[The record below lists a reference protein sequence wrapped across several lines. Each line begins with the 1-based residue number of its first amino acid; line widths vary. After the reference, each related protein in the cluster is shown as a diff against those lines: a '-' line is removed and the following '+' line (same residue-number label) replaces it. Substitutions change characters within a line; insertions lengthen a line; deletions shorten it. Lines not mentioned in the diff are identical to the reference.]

1 VRKREQAGDPLYR
14 KTTLRDDLTNG
25 VDQGDLMKL
34 ILKPLA
40 TQVLVITGA
49 TSGIGLVTARKA
61 AAKRARLVLA
71 SRNEGA
77 LRFLANE
84 INEAGGEAVHAVA
97 DVANEDDV
105 RRIAATARQ
114 RFGSFD
120 TWINNAGVSIYGNLT
135 DVSLADHRR
144 LFETNYWGVVHGSLV
159 AVEHLRQ
166 GGGALINIGSAL
178 SDRAIPVQ
186 GAYCASKHAVK
197 GFTDALRMELEHD
210 EIPISVTLIKPA
222 AIDTPYK
229 DHAKNYLSVEPQNP
243 PPVYAPEVVAKA
255 ILYCAENPERDVF
268 VGGGGKGLSAAGH
281 YAPEITDKV
290 MEWTMFGLQQTDKPA
305 GNPQDNALY
314 QPSGPYAE
322 RGGYE
327 GHVAESSLYTKASL
341 HPALIA
347 GGLLLAGAGLAYL
360 AFRESGPNGHYRSNK
375 LPAQR
380 TI

>member
-1 VRKREQAGDPLYR
+1 MQVNSKG
-14 KTTLRDDLTNG
+14 KT
-25 VDQGDLMKL
+25 MKL
-34 ILKPLA
+34 KLRPLD
-40 TQVLVITGA
+40 TQVIVITGA

-61 AAKRARLVLA
+61 AALRARLVLA

-77 LRFLANE
+77 LRTLADE
-84 INEAGGEAVHAVA
+84 INGAGGEAVHAVA
-97 DVANEDDV
+97 DVANEEDV
-105 RRIAATARQ
+105 RKIAATARQ
-114 RFGSFD
+114 RFGGFD
-120 TWINNAGVSIYGNLT
+120 TWVNNAGVSIYGNLT

-159 AVEHLRQ
+159 AVEHLKLR
-166 GGGALINIGSAL
+166 GGALINIGSAL

-197 GFTDALRMELEHD
+197 GFTDALRMELEHE

-229 DHAKNYLSVEPQNP
+229 NHAKNYLPVEPQNP
-243 PPVYAPEVVAKA
+243 PPVYAPEVVADA
-255 ILYCAENPERDVF
+255 ILHCAENAERDLF
-268 VGGGGKGLSAAGH
+268 VGAGGKGISAAGH

-290 MEWTMFGLQQTDKPA
+290 MEWTMFGMQETDKPA
-305 GNPQDNALY
+305 RDLNDNALY

-341 HPALIA
+341 HPLLA
-347 GGLLLAGAGLAYL
+347 GGLFLAGAGLAYF
-360 AFRESGPNGHYRSNK
+360 AFRGSGRNGNPDPLQR
-375 LPAQR
+375 LAQR